1 VNGWAAMLGWLARA
15 RERGQGELG
24 SCAGWAEL
32 LAAAAWASFP
42 LIFSI
47 FHFFSII

>member
-1 VNGWAAMLGWLARA
+1 VNGWAAMLGWLAQA
-15 RERGQGELG
+15 HERGQGELG

-32 LAAAAWASFP
+32 LAAAAWAFFP
-42 LIFSI
+42 LLFSI